1 MQQAP
6 GAALAYAFLH
16 NLLESLRGQIGLM
29 RQSMKVVT
37 RTMRGRRG
45 NRRAVP
51 HTLVPQDTF
60 APSYLGRVSISQST
74 AGRLQFMLPS
84 RNN

>member
-37 RTMRGRRG
+37 RTKEGSGWRWTGCPAQMVASGCHQ
-45 NRRAVP
+45 A
-51 HTLVPQDTF
+51 
-60 APSYLGRVSISQST
+60 APSYLGRVNVSKSMG
-74 AGRLQFMLPS
+74 GR
-84 RNN
+84 N